1 MKSDFPSKSIS
12 TWATETF
19 IFIIKNFATEILSK
33 ILFLFQ
39 VVVVFYVAVVV
50 LLVGTNLRTGRWKKK
65 GAKFKKHVVEYQEGE
80 GATNKIVSDS
90 NEQTDKH
97 QVVDV

>member
-1 MKSDFPSKSIS
+1 MLRL
-12 TWATETF
+12 
-19 IFIIKNFATEILSK
+19 ILSTK
-33 ILFLFQ
+33 MELITNNLKKVMPEITQLTMFYIYFQ

-65 GAKFKKHVVEYQEGE
+65 GAKFKKHVVEFEEGE
-80 GATNKIVSDS
+80 GATNKIVSD
-90 NEQTDKH
+90 TKLLKDKH